1 MFKNNKIILFAIS
14 FFIILTLIIGVF
26 YILHENKRDYYLDIQ
41 KKRIDLFFN
50 ENVNHYKHFTIVKT
64 EKNPMGSYLIKGYV
78 NNNKELYFTAT
89 MNETSDYQ
97 FDNQMS
103 MSENLSNMFKTQND
117 LDKFPS
123 QIIKEKN
130 LNEKDYEADPPL
142 IWGF

>member
-123 QIIKEKN
+123 QIIKEKK
-130 LNEKDYEADPPL
+130 LNEKDYEADPPI

>member
-14 FFIILTLIIGVF
+14 FFIILTLIIGGF

-64 EKNPMGSYLIKGYV
+64 EKNPMGDYLIKGYV

-130 LNEKDYEADPPL
+130 LNENDYEADPPL

>member
-1 MFKNNKIILFAIS
+1 MFKKNIMLITSIIIVS
-14 FFIILTLIIGVF
+14 LIIGGF

-64 EKNPMGSYLIKGYV
+64 EKNPMGDYLIKGYV
-78 NNNKELYFTAT
+78 NNNKKLYFTAT

-123 QIIKEKN
+123 QIIKEKK

>member
-1 MFKNNKIILFAIS
+1 MFNNNKIILFALS
-14 FFIILTLIIGVF
+14 FFIILTLIIGGF

-64 EKNPMGSYLIKGYV
+64 EKNPMGDYLIKGYV
-78 NNNKELYFTAT
+78 NNNKKLYFTAT

>member
-1 MFKNNKIILFAIS
+1 MFNNNKIILFALS
-14 FFIILTLIIGVF
+14 FFIILTLITGGF

-64 EKNPMGSYLIKGYV
+64 EKNPMGDYLIKGYV
-78 NNNKELYFTAT
+78 NNNKKLYFIAT

-123 QIIKEKN
+123 QIIKEKK

>member
-1 MFKNNKIILFAIS
+1 MFKKNIMLITSIIIVS
-14 FFIILTLIIGVF
+14 LIIGGF
-26 YILHENKRDYYLDIQ
+26 YMLHENKRNYYLDIQ

-64 EKNPMGSYLIKGYV
+64 EKNPMGDYLIKGYV

>member
-1 MFKNNKIILFAIS
+1 
-14 FFIILTLIIGVF
+14 
-26 YILHENKRDYYLDIQ
+26 
-41 KKRIDLFFN
+41 
-50 ENVNHYKHFTIVKT
+50 
-64 EKNPMGSYLIKGYV
+64 
-78 NNNKELYFTAT
+78 

-123 QIIKEKN
+123 QIIKEKK

>member
-1 MFKNNKIILFAIS
+1 MFKKNIMLITSIIIVS
-14 FFIILTLIIGVF
+14 LIIGGF
-26 YILHENKRDYYLDIQ
+26 YMLHENKRNYYLDIQ

-64 EKNPMGSYLIKGYV
+64 EKNPMGDYLIKGYV
-78 NNNKELYFTAT
+78 NNNKKLYFTAT

>member
-1 MFKNNKIILFAIS
+1 MFKKNIMLITSIIIVS
-14 FFIILTLIIGVF
+14 LIIGGF

-64 EKNPMGSYLIKGYV
+64 EKNPMGDYLIKGYV
-78 NNNKELYFTAT
+78 NNNKKLYFTAT

>member
-14 FFIILTLIIGVF
+14 FFIILTLIIGGF

-64 EKNPMGSYLIKGYV
+64 EKNPMGDYLIKGYV

>member
-1 MFKNNKIILFAIS
+1 M
-14 FFIILTLIIGVF
+14 
-26 YILHENKRDYYLDIQ
+26 LHENKRNYYLDIQ

-50 ENVNHYKHFTIVKT
+50 ANVNNYKHFTIKKT
-64 EKNPMGSYLIKGYV
+64 EKNPMGDYLIKGYV
-78 NNNKELYFTAT
+78 NDNTKLYFTAT

-103 MSENLSNMFKTQND
+103 MSENLSNMFKTQSE

-130 LNEKDYEADPPL
+130 LNESDYKADPPL

>member
-1 MFKNNKIILFAIS
+1 MFKNNKIILFALS
-14 FFIILTLIIGVF
+14 FFIILTLIIGGF

-64 EKNPMGSYLIKGYV
+64 EKNPMGDYLIKGYV

>member
-1 MFKNNKIILFAIS
+1 MFKKNIMLITSIIIVS
-14 FFIILTLIIGVF
+14 LIIGGF
-26 YILHENKRDYYLDIQ
+26 YMLHENKRNYYLDIQ

-64 EKNPMGSYLIKGYV
+64 EKNPMGDYLIKGYV
-78 NNNKELYFTAT
+78 NNNKKLYFTAT

-130 LNEKDYEADPPL
+130 LNEKDYEADPPP

>member
-1 MFKNNKIILFAIS
+1 MFNNNKIILFALS
-14 FFIILTLIIGVF
+14 FFIILTLIIGGF

-64 EKNPMGSYLIKGYV
+64 EKNPMGDYLIKGYV

-123 QIIKEKN
+123 QIIKEKK

>member
-14 FFIILTLIIGVF
+14 FFIILTLIIGGF

-64 EKNPMGSYLIKGYV
+64 EKNPMGDYLIKGYV

-123 QIIKEKN
+123 QIIKEKS
-130 LNEKDYEADPPL
+130 LNENDYEADPPL

>member
-1 MFKNNKIILFAIS
+1 MFNNNKIILFALS
-14 FFIILTLIIGVF
+14 FFIILTLIIGGF

-64 EKNPMGSYLIKGYV
+64 EKNPMGDYLIKGYV
-78 NNNKELYFTAT
+78 NNNKKLYFTAT

-123 QIIKEKN
+123 QIIKEKK

>member
-14 FFIILTLIIGVF
+14 FFIILTLIIGGF

-64 EKNPMGSYLIKGYV
+64 EKNPMGDYLIKGYV
-78 NNNKELYFTAT
+78 NNNKELYFSVT

-130 LNEKDYEADPPL
+130 LNEKNYEADPPL

>member
-1 MFKNNKIILFAIS
+1 MFNNNKIILFALS
-14 FFIILTLIIGVF
+14 FFIILTLIIGGF

-64 EKNPMGSYLIKGYV
+64 EKNPMGDYLIKGYV

>member
-14 FFIILTLIIGVF
+14 FFIILTLIIGGF

-64 EKNPMGSYLIKGYV
+64 EKNPMGDYLIKGYV

-123 QIIKEKN
+123 QIIKEKK

>member
-1 MFKNNKIILFAIS
+1 MLITSIIIVS
-14 FFIILTLIIGVF
+14 LIIGGF
-26 YILHENKRDYYLDIQ
+26 YMLHENKRNYYLDIQ

-64 EKNPMGSYLIKGYV
+64 EKNPMGDYLIKGYV
-78 NNNKELYFTAT
+78 NNNKKLYFTAT

>member
-1 MFKNNKIILFAIS
+1 
-14 FFIILTLIIGVF
+14 
-26 YILHENKRDYYLDIQ
+26 
-41 KKRIDLFFN
+41 
-50 ENVNHYKHFTIVKT
+50 
-64 EKNPMGSYLIKGYV
+64 MGDYLIKGYV
-78 NNNKELYFTAT
+78 NNNKKLYFTAT

>member
-1 MFKNNKIILFAIS
+1 MKKRKITFYTILLSVLLILIGGYVLHKNEKDR
-14 FFIILTLIIGVF
+14 
-26 YILHENKRDYYLDIQ
+26 YIEVQ
-41 KKRIDLFFN
+41 KNRIDLYFKYN
-50 ENVNHYKHFTIVKT
+50 LKNYHSLTIKDVD
-64 EKNPMGSYLIKGYV
+64 KNPMGDYLIKGYV

-123 QIIKEKN
+123 QIIKEKK

>member
-1 MFKNNKIILFAIS
+1 MNKNKTILLTTSIIIIIL
-14 FFIILTLIIGVF
+14 GGF
-26 YILHENKRDYYLDIQ
+26 YMLHENKRNYYLDIQ

-50 ENVNHYKHFTIVKT
+50 ANVNNYKHFTIKKT
-64 EKNPMGSYLIKGYV
+64 EKNPMGDYLIKGYV
-78 NNNKELYFTAT
+78 NDNTKLYFTAT

-103 MSENLSNMFKTQND
+103 MSENLSNMFKTQSE

-130 LNEKDYEADPPL
+130 LNESDYKADPPL

>member
-1 MFKNNKIILFAIS
+1 MFKNNKIILFALS
-14 FFIILTLIIGVF
+14 FFIILTLIIGGF

-64 EKNPMGSYLIKGYV
+64 EKNPMGDYLIKGYV
-78 NNNKELYFTAT
+78 NNNKKLYFTAT